1 MEPNSCTFAIIS
13 SRSAFGYN
21 ENKES
26 VRVLGGRF
34 VFLYSFP
41 GCSIIEHEHIWKQT
55 LSLRLQASARDAPSQ
70 VLNQKQEW
78 LRMTVRGSRIFHRL
92 MHEATFHGLP
102 GQIYVITSN
111 HCFRKDLYDLLCK
124 FFSETTCDCQTAW
137 NGMEC
142 IEWMTYLNTVG
153 SERGYSRWYRCIGA
167 PHVSMQCTNL
177 MWVFVSIF
185 SRCFRSPFSGIL
197 GPIQQTWRA
206 KKTGHLWDSLAVC
219 APIDQFSLP
228 SSFSYSLGS
237 LRLLQFLCLDGF
249 PFAQSGWLLSPGL
262 LRLTFNMQCKAQ
274 LMWAHVGSHL
284 DWLGGWRERGAN
296 PERDSKTPFVLI
308 LCVEQKRCGTQT
320 QTTFRIVHTSEAKSI
335 KTQTG
340 PPQTIYSKH
349 ICS

>member
-197 GPIQQTWRA
+197 DRYSRLGVQ
-206 KKTGHLWDSLAVC
+206 KKQGTYEI
-219 APIDQFSLP
+219 P
-228 SSFSYSLGS
+228 
-237 LRLLQFLCLDGF
+237 
-249 PFAQSGWLLSPGL
+249 LLS
-262 LRLTFNMQCKAQ
+262 A
-274 LMWAHVGSHL
+274 
-284 DWLGGWRERGAN
+284 
-296 PERDSKTPFVLI
+296 
-308 LCVEQKRCGTQT
+308 
-320 QTTFRIVHTSEAKSI
+320 
-335 KTQTG
+335 
-340 PPQTIYSKH
+340 PP
-349 ICS
+349 